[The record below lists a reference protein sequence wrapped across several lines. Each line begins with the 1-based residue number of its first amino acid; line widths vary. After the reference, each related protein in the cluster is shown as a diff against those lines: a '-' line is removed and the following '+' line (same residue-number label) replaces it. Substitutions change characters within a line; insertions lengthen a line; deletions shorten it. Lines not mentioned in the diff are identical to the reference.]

1 MSHVAAAA
9 AAADMPHFH
18 TSPNA
23 VSVVVGAS
31 RGLGLALS
39 AALLQRS
46 PGHVVALARQP
57 EEAPALMA
65 LKEAAGGRLSCF
77 SCDVTDAA
85 SLRRMAERVK
95 TEHEQ
100 IDLLLNVAGI
110 LHEPAEGGSMDAVRQ
125 PERRLAAVDPEWMAR
140 VYAVNAMGPVLT
152 TQAVQPLLSK
162 GAVIASLSARVGSI
176 GDNRMGGWWSYR
188 MSKSALNMGARP
200 PPSAPCPCPCP
211 ALSCPVDTCTWHVH
225 VHVHVHVPRSI
236 STAATAC
243 ADCSVPGVLAAT
255 RNMANEMKR
264 DQVIAVA
271 LHPGTTAT
279 DLSAPFQKNVKPE
292 KLFSTEYTAGMLLD
306 VLQGLTPEDSGGFFA
321 YDGSEIEW

>member
-1 MSHVAAAA
+1 
-9 AAADMPHFH
+9 MPHFH
-18 TSPNA
+18 TAPSA

-46 PGHVVALARQP
+46 TGRVVALARQP

-65 LKEAAGGRLSCF
+65 LQEASGGRLSCF
-77 SCDVTDAA
+77 SCDVTDYE
-85 SLRRMAERVK
+85 SLRTMAEHVK
-95 TEHEQ
+95 AEHEQ

-110 LHEPAEGGSMDAVRQ
+110 LHEPAEGGRMDAVRQ

-200 PPSAPCPCPCP
+200 PPSGTMPCANIHSPPGPPPPPPPPPPPLPPLPLPPTMPPRRAP
-211 ALSCPVDTCTWHVH
+211 T
-225 VHVHVHVPRSI
+225 
-236 STAATAC
+236 ATAC
-243 ADCSVPGVLAAT
+243 VRARRVRSHQEHGERDEAGPGDRGGAPPWDHGHRPL
-255 RNMANEMKR
+255 R
-264 DQVIAVA
+264 A
-271 LHPGTTAT
+271 L
-279 DLSAPFQKNVKPE
+279 PE
-292 KLFSTEYTAGMLLD
+292 ERQA
-306 VLQGLTPEDSGGFFA
+306 
-321 YDGSEIEW
+321 